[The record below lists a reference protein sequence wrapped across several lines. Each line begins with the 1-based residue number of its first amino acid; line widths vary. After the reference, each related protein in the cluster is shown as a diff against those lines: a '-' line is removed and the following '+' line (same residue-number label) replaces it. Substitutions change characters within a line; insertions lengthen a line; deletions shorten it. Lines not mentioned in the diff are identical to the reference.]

1 MIKLKTVF
9 EGQILDVI
17 SVENGLVI
25 AYIYEQDGNDVNV
38 AYKMVTFDNGKIIN
52 VQKSMYELSKFG
64 ANYKQAVKHAKT
76 HLSCKT
82 VVLPNGKV
90 FILEKDGSAKLLDGD
105 AEEVWSGNLEYR
117 GEAPSGIAVNNRSVW
132 SCFKSRSVFMRMNVV
147 TMREEL
153 RIGGGT
159 SSPFKEP
166 IDLFAVEDDI
176 YVCNAGSNTVLK
188 VNTNSYVTEEYK
200 TFDQN
205 ILQFIK
211 NGVYEFAV
219 LENGVYLLD

>member
-1 MIKLKTVF
+1 MKTVF

-132 SCFKSRSVFMRMNVV
+132 IPWKDYYSH
-147 TMREEL
+147 
-153 RIGGGT
+153 
-159 SSPFKEP
+159 
-166 IDLFAVEDDI
+166 
-176 YVCNAGSNTVLK
+176 
-188 VNTNSYVTEEYK
+188 
-200 TFDQN
+200 QN
-205 ILQFIK
+205 Q
-211 NGVYEFAV
+211 
-219 LENGVYLLD
+219 

>member
-1 MIKLKTVF
+1 MKTVF

-25 AYIYEQDGNDVNV
+25 AYILEQNGDEVMV

-64 ANYKQAVKHAKT
+64 ANYKQIVPFAKS
-76 HLSCKT
+76 HLSCKA
-82 VVLPNGKV
+82 VVLPNGKI

-105 AEEVWSGNLEYR
+105 ANEVWSGRLEYR
-117 GEAPSGIAVNNRSVW
+117 GEAPSGIAINNRAVW
-132 SCFKSRSVFMRMNVV
+132 SCFKSRSVLMRMNLI

-153 RIGGGT
+153 RIGGGS
-159 SSPFKEP
+159 SSPFNQP
-166 IDLFAVEDDI
+166 IDLFAVEDDM
-176 YVCNAGSNTVLK
+176 YVCNEGSNTVLK
-188 VNTNSYVTEEYK
+188 VNTTSYVTEEYK
-200 TFDQN
+200 TFNCN

-211 NGVYEFAV
+211 NGAYEFAV

>member
-1 MIKLKTVF
+1 MLKTVF
-9 EGQILDVI
+9 EGKILDVI

-25 AYIYEQDGNDVNV
+25 AYILEQEGDSINV

-64 ANYKQAVKHAKT
+64 ANYKQVAKHAKT

-132 SCFKSRSVFMRMNVV
+132 SCFKSKSVLMRMNVV

-200 TFDQN
+200 TFDSR

-211 NGVYEFAV
+211 NGDYEFAV